1 MMSFNPQLTTIQV
14 VRTVTQSSTLLDF
27 ATLHIVLNNPKQQHI
42 IQLETIFNLHMV
54 LKSRIITHNIQSGK
68 TLQDKCH
75 RTTHI

>member
-1 MMSFNPQLTTIQV
+1 MSFNPQLTTVQI

-27 ATLHIVLNNPKQQHI
+27 ATLNIVLNNSKQQHI

-54 LKSRIITHNIQSGK
+54 LKSRIITRNVQSGK

-75 RTTHI
+75 NTTHI